1 MIILIRHVNV
11 HACIKKFQRIFMN
24 KFIQRII
31 RFSLQHRYLV
41 FFMTAVLAVIGY
53 ISYKNT
59 PVETF
64 PDVTNTQI
72 VIIAQWNGRSA
83 EEVEKFVTIPLEVVL
98 NSVQKKSNLRTTSAF
113 GLSYIRIIFDDGVED
128 AFARQ
133 QVLSRLGGADLPDGV
148 KPDVQ
153 PPYGPT
159 GEIYRY
165 TLKSSTKN
173 IRELTTIQNWVLD
186 RAFKSV
192 PGVADVN
199 SFGGEEKTFEV
210 SVNPEL
216 LSKYNLSALDIY
228 SAIAKSNINVGGDVI
243 EKNGQSYIVRGIG
256 VLKNIDDIKNIFID
270 KKNGVALL
278 VGNIADVIE
287 SGKPRMGKV
296 SRDTDQSDVI
306 EGIVVMRKGENPSEV
321 LEKVRAKVK
330 DLNENVLPKDVKI
343 DTFYDRTNLMDYA
356 QETVLHNLFEGI
368 VLVTLI
374 VLIFMADWR
383 TTITVAVIIPLS
395 LLFAFML
402 LRFNGMSANLL
413 SLGAIDFGIIIDG
426 AVVMVEGLFV
436 ALDYRAREVGMEKFN
451 KLAKLGLFKTT
462 GTEMGKSIFFSK
474 LIILTCLIPIFAFQ
488 KVEGKMF
495 SPLAYTLGFA
505 LLGALLFTLTLVP
518 ALSSI
523 LLRKNV
529 REKHNPVVKF
539 FENGVSKL
547 LNIVYRSQKTSV
559 LIAFSFM
566 VICFFSS
573 KFLGSEFLPEL
584 NEGALWVE
592 AELPMS
598 VSLNEAD
605 SVSQKMIAGISS
617 FPEVKQV
624 LSQIGRT
631 NDGTDPKGFFNIQL
645 QVDLKNKKDW
655 KRNITED
662 ALIDEMDKKL
672 NIIPGLVLN
681 YSQPIRDNVEEAV
694 AGVNAAL
701 AVKIFGDD
709 FNTLDSLSKQ
719 VLHNLKDVK
728 GVEDLGILK
737 NLGQPEFRI
746 QLDQQKMALYG
757 INTADANAAI
767 EMAIGGK
774 AATELYEGERKFDIR
789 VRYQKDYRNTQ
800 DAIEQIMIPTDD
812 GAKIPLK
819 EIATMQT
826 LTGPAFIYRDNNMR
840 YIAVKFSVRDRDL
853 GSTIAEAQQKVNA
866 AIKLP
871 RGYIATW
878 NGEFENQQRANGTLA
893 RVVPICLL
901 LVFIILFITFG
912 NVKDALLT
920 LANVP
925 FALIGGILA
934 LLFTG
939 MNFSI
944 SAGIGFIAL
953 FGVCIQNGVI
963 LISVFRKNLEN
974 KMPLEEAIK
983 TGVIS
988 RVRPVVMTALM
999 AAIGLFPAAIAT
1011 GIGSETQKPLARVVI
1026 GGLATS
1032 TLLTLLI
1039 LPVMYAL
1046 VHKSIHNRNK
1056 KKLLAKTEPLKV

>member
-1 MIILIRHVNV
+1 
-11 HACIKKFQRIFMN
+11 MN
-24 KFIQRII
+24 KLIQRII
-31 RFSLQHRYLV
+31 RFSLQHRYFV
-41 FFMTAVLAVIGY
+41 FFMTGVLGVIGF

-72 VIIAQWNGRSA
+72 VIIAQWPGRSA
-83 EEVEKFVTIPLEVVL
+83 EEVEKFVTIPLEVAL

-113 GLSYIRIIFDDGVED
+113 GLSYTRIIFDDDVDD

-133 QVLSRLGGADLPDGV
+133 QVLSRLGNADLPDGV

-159 GEIYRY
+159 GEIFRY
-165 TLKSSTKN
+165 TLKSDTRS
-173 IRELTTIQNWVLD
+173 IRDLTTIQNWVLD

-199 SFGGEEKTFEV
+199 SFGGEEKIFEV

-216 LSKYNLSALDIY
+216 LSKYNLSSLDVY
-228 SAIAKSNINVGGDVI
+228 NAIAKSNINVGGDVI
-243 EKNGQSYIVRGIG
+243 ERNGQSYVVRGIG
-256 VLKNIDDIKNIFID
+256 ILKNIDDIRNIFID
-270 KKNGVALL
+270 KRNGVPLM
-278 VGNIADVIE
+278 VGNVAEVVE
-287 SGKPRMGKV
+287 GGKPRLGKV
-296 SRDTDQSDVI
+296 SRDRNQPDVI
-306 EGIVVMRKGENPSEV
+306 EGIIVMRKGENPSIV
-321 LEKVRAKVK
+321 LERVREKVK
-330 DLNENVLPKDVKI
+330 DLNENILPKDVRI

-368 VLVTLI
+368 VLVTVI

-383 TTITVAVIIPLS
+383 TTVTVAIIIPLS

-402 LRFNGMSANLL
+402 MRLKGMSANLL
-413 SLGAIDFGIIIDG
+413 SMGAIDFGIIIDG

-436 ALDYRAREVGMEKFN
+436 ALDHRAKEVGMEKFN
-451 KLAKLGLFKTT
+451 KLAKLGLFKAT
-462 GTEMGKSIFFSK
+462 GTEMGKAIFFSK
-474 LIILTCLIPIFAFQ
+474 IIILTCLVPIFSFQ

-529 REKHNPVVKF
+529 REKHNPVVTF
-539 FENGVSKL
+539 FEKSIGKL
-547 LNIVYRSQKTSV
+547 LNIVYRNQKKSV
-559 LIAFSFM
+559 LIALVIM
-566 VICFFSS
+566 VLSFFSAR
-573 KFLGSEFLPEL
+573 FLGTEFLPEL

-605 SVSQKMIAGISS
+605 SVSQKMIGILTS

-631 NDGTDPKGFFNIQL
+631 NDGTDPKGFFNVQI
-645 QVDLKNKKDW
+645 QVDLKPQKQWTRK
-655 KRNITED
+655 ITED
-662 ALIDEMDKKL
+662 QLIDEMDQQL
-672 NIIPGLVLN
+672 NVIPGLVLN

-701 AVKIFGDD
+701 AVKIFGPD
-709 FNTLDSLSKQ
+709 FETLDSLSKLT
-719 VLHNLKDVK
+719 LHQLE
-728 GVEDLGILK
+728 GVRGVQDLGILK

-746 QLDQQKMALYG
+746 QLDQQKMAMYG
-757 INTADANAAI
+757 VNTNDANAAI

-774 AATELYEGERKFDIR
+774 AASELYEGERKFDIR
-789 VRYQKDYRNTQ
+789 VRYQKYYRSTQ
-800 DAIEQIMIPTDD
+800 AAIEQIMVPTDD

-819 EIATMQT
+819 EIATMET
-826 LTGPAFIYRDNNMR
+826 LTGPAFIYRDNNTR
-840 YIAVKFSVRDRDL
+840 YIAVKFSVRERDL
-853 GSTIAEAQQKVNA
+853 GSTIAEAQQKVSA
-866 AIKLP
+866 AIQFP
-871 RGYIATW
+871 HGYSCTW
-878 NGEFENQQRANGTLA
+878 NGEFENQQRANNTLA

-901 LVFIILFITFG
+901 VIFLILFITFG

-920 LANVP
+920 ILNVP

-934 LLFTG
+934 LHITG

-974 KMPLEEAIK
+974 GMHLDAAIK
-983 TGVIS
+983 QGVIS

-999 AAIGLFPAAIAT
+999 AAIGLLPAAIAT

-1026 GGLATS
+1026 GGLITS
-1032 TLLTLLI
+1032 TILTLLI
-1039 LPVMYAL
+1039 LPVMYSL
-1046 VHKSIHNRNK
+1046 VYKFMHNRENRKILK
-1056 KKLLAKTEPLKV
+1056 KTGLING

>member
-1 MIILIRHVNV
+1 
-11 HACIKKFQRIFMN
+11 MN

-31 RFSLQHRYLV
+31 RFSLQHRYFV
-41 FFMTAVLAVIGY
+41 FFMSAVLAVIGY

-98 NSVQKKSNLRTTSAF
+98 NSVQKKANLRTTSAF
-113 GLSYIRIIFDDGVED
+113 GLSYIRIIFDDGVDD

-165 TLKSSTKN
+165 TLKSNTKN

-216 LSKYNLSALDIY
+216 LSKYNLSALDVY
-228 SAIAKSNINVGGDVI
+228 NAIAKSNINVGGDVI

-278 VGNIADVIE
+278 VGNVADVIE

-296 SRDTDQSDVI
+296 SRDINQPDVI

-321 LEKVRAKVK
+321 LERVRDKVK

-343 DTFYDRTNLMDYA
+343 DTFYDRTNLMDFA

-383 TTITVAVIIPLS
+383 TTVTVAIIIPLS

-402 LRFNGMSANLL
+402 LRLNGMSANLL

-451 KLAKLGLFKTT
+451 KLAKLGLFKAT
-462 GTEMGKSIFFSK
+462 GTEMGKAIFFSK

-529 REKHNPVVKF
+529 KEKHNPVVGF
-539 FENGVSKL
+539 FEKGVSRL
-547 LNIVYRSQKTSV
+547 LNIVYRNQKKSV
-559 LIAFSFM
+559 LIAFAIMF
-566 VICFFSS
+566 VCFFSA

-605 SVSQKMIAGISS
+605 SVSQKMIATISA
-617 FPEVKQV
+617 FPEVNQV

-631 NDGTDPKGFFNIQL
+631 NDGTDPKGFFNIQI

-662 ALIDEMDKKL
+662 ALIDEMNKKL

-709 FNTLDSLSKQ
+709 FETLDSLSKQ
-719 VLHNLKDVK
+719 VLHNLEGIK

-853 GSTIAEAQQKVNA
+853 GSTIAEAQQKVNKA
-866 AIKLP
+866 VQLP
-871 RGYIATW
+871 RGYSATW

-920 LANVP
+920 IANVP
-925 FALIGGILA
+925 FALIGGIMA

-974 KMPLEEAIK
+974 KMPLEDAIK
-983 TGVIS
+983 KGVIS

-1032 TLLTLLI
+1032 TMLTLLI

-1046 VHKSIHNRNK
+1046 AYKFMHRRENR
-1056 KKLLAKTEPLKV
+1056 KLLRKTGLVSKV